1 MQGGKSEEIDKG
13 RGWLL
18 YLPALEN
25 QLLLLAT
32 AASATRATEMRAL
45 MSLMAWLDGEPLW
58 RLLG

>member
-1 MQGGKSEEIDKG
+1 MRKKGKG
-13 RGWLL
+13 RLL

-45 MSLMAWLDGEPLW
+45 TSLMAWLFTVTCFGVE
-58 RLLG
+58 